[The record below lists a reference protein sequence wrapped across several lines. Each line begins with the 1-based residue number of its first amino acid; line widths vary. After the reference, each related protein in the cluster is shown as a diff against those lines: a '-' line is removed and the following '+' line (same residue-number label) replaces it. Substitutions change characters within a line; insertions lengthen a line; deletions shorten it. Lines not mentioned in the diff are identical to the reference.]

1 MQHITVTQND
11 FSITTD
17 KSKLDLAFVHE
28 YLANQSYW
36 AKGIPF
42 EKVKSSAENSL
53 TFAVLYQDHQVGYA
67 RVITDYT
74 TIAYLGDVFIDEEFR
89 GQGLSKWLM
98 ETIMSH
104 PNLQGLR
111 RWILLTLD
119 AHKLYEQYG
128 FNAVEKPERYMEKF
142 NPNVYL

>member
-1 MQHITVTQND
+1 M
-11 FSITTD
+11 
-17 KSKLDLAFVHE
+17 
-28 YLANQSYW
+28 
-36 AKGIPF
+36 
-42 EKVKSSAENSL
+42 
-53 TFAVLYQDHQVGYA
+53 
-67 RVITDYT
+67 
-74 TIAYLGDVFIDEEFR
+74 
-89 GQGLSKWLM
+89 SKWLM

-128 FNAVEKPERYMEKF
+128 FNPVEKPERYMEKF